1 MKRKYEKETGGT
13 KTPNLFG
20 TSITELAGVDK
31 GSAIGQSCITFS
43 GDVGTGNLDTLET
56 DLQAHPWFALRLRSN
71 YERIAADHLRQRGYQ
86 EFAPSYKI
94 EKRWSDRTKQIDQ
107 FLFPG
112 YLFCRFDPNDRLPIL
127 SAPGVVD
134 VVGFGKIP
142 QHIPEAEIE
151 RVRRMVESGLLV
163 TPYPYVQVGQAV
175 LIESGPLGG
184 VEGILVEV
192 KGNARLVVSVNLLQR
207 SVSAEVDR
215 QSIRPIQALSADLAR
230 RK

>member
-1 MKRKYEKETGGT
+1 MVPAQEHNLASFET
-13 KTPNLFG
+13 
-20 TSITELAGVDK
+20 S
-31 GSAIGQSCITFS
+31 
-43 GDVGTGNLDTLET
+43 LE
-56 DLQAHPWFALRLRSN
+56 ARPWFALRLRSN
-71 YERIAADHLRQRGYQ
+71 YERTAAAHLRERGYPDL
-86 EFAPSYKI
+86 FAPSYKI
-94 EKRWSDRTKQIDQ
+94 EKRWSDRKKQIEQ

-163 TPYPYVQVGQAV
+163 TPYPYLQVGQAV
-175 LIESGPLGG
+175 LIERGALEG
-184 VEGILVEV
+184 VEGILVSV
-192 KGNARLVVSVNLLQR
+192 KGNTRLVVSINLLRR

-215 QSIRPIQALSADLAR
+215 HSIRAIQALSTDLVR